1 MNWGVLGVLLVALAL
16 GVGAVACW
24 RFGTTRPVRWGP
36 GMVVAGYYA
45 ALAVW
50 PHPAIQAL
58 VAQHTYP
65 SGEQTRVLLLGV
77 ALLLVIVVLVRRLHE
92 STRANAQLRRDLAR
106 KESL

>member
-24 RFGTTRPVRWGP
+24 RFVTAPAVRWGP
-36 GMVVAGYYA
+36 GAAVAGYYA

-58 VAQHTYP
+58 VAQHSYP
-65 SGEQTRVLLLGV
+65 SGEQARVLLLGV
-77 ALLLVIVVLVRRLHE
+77 ALLLVIVVLVRRLHQ
-92 STRANAQLRRDLAR
+92 STQANAQLRRELGR
-106 KESL
+106 KESP

>member
-1 MNWGVLGVLLVALAL
+1 MNWGVLSVMFVAL

-24 RFGTTRPVRWGP
+24 RFGTTQAVRWGP
-36 GMVVAGYYA
+36 GAAVVGYYA

-65 SGEQTRVLLLGV
+65 GHEQVRVLLLGV
-77 ALLLVIVVLVRRLHE
+77 AVLFVIVVLVRLLHL
-92 STRANAQLRRDLAR
+92 STQNNAQLRAENAR
-106 KESL
+106 LRGNP